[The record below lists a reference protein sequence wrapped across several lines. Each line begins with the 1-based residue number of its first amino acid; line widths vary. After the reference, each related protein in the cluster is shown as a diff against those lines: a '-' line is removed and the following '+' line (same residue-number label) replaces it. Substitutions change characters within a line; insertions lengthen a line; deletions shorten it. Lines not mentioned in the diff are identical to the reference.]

1 MEGFYCGV
9 ETDHVVP
16 GGMKALRRQIF
27 VVGYLLFV
35 EIKHA
40 ALCSTAYRA
49 ANSSK
54 EPEKTAVCGS
64 YRNTAKE

>member
-1 MEGFYCGV
+1 MEGGYGGA
-9 ETDHVVP
+9 ETDRVVP
-16 GGMKALRRQIF
+16 CGMKALRRQIF
-27 VVGYLLFV
+27 IVGYLLFV

-54 EPEKTAVCGS
+54 EPAQTAVRG
-64 YRNTAKE
+64 